1 MSFKLID
8 AERGD
13 LSVAVACAALN
24 VSTSGYYAWRHRPA
38 SHRQRR
44 DMVLLAHI
52 RAEFAE
58 SNETYGSR
66 HAEGVLC
73 TTDACRA
80 ERKTSRKWLSN
91 RKNRTAQGGST
102 DEC

>member
-52 RAEFAE
+52 KAEFAE
-58 SNETYGSR
+58 SNETYGSPR
-66 HAEGVLC
+66 MHAELKERQEESGSPIGRIGRPHAEGM
-73 TTDACRA
+73 
-80 ERKTSRKWLSN
+80 S
-91 RKNRTAQGGST
+91 ST
-102 DEC
+102 